1 MTALFLTARYPSFK
15 KDAMPFASRGERA
28 ARLHRLIA
36 AGLFLFVFFLPLHA
50 HYFASDPQ
58 ITKDCA
64 CLHGSRTQMASAP
77 VAADCAPI
85 FQLSPVFS
93 DEPQVVSCSSVGF
106 HAIRAPPA
114 I

>member
-1 MTALFLTARYPSFK
+1 LTEWDASFK
-15 KDAMPFASRGERA
+15 NSIMPLTSGRKRSPG
-28 ARLHRLIA
+28 LHRLIA
-36 AGLFLFVFFLPLHA
+36 AGLFFFVFFLPLHA

-77 VAADCAPI
+77 VAADWAPM
-85 FQLSPVFS
+85 FLLSAVFS
-93 DEPQVVSCSSVGF
+93 HEPQVISNSSVGILS
-106 HAIRAPPA
+106 IRAPPA